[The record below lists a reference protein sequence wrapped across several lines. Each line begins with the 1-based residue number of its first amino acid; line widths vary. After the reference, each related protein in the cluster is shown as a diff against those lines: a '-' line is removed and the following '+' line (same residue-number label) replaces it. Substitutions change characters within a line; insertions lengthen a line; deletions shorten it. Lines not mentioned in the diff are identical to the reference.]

1 MLELLV
7 SIAMIAIGRLLVNR
21 SLLKEQTT
29 FEDLIGH
36 KRRPNDVEPLIKI
49 TIGNKPAYSVITK
62 LIVILW
68 SIIGILFLGLI
79 FFVVKNNIQICLIIF
94 CVMLVIQGI
103 IQILGLIKYRW
114 EMLLFKTER
123 TKMMVTAVVCGKLLI
138 IIGGL
143 FLIINLVSI
152 FSFS

>member
-1 MLELLV
+1 MPQKHEFTIEMDDIMLELLV

-68 SIIGILFLGLI
+68 SIIGISVSYTHLTLPTIL
-79 FFVVKNNIQICLIIF
+79 
-94 CVMLVIQGI
+94 LV
-103 IQILGLIKYRW
+103 
-114 EMLLFKTER
+114 
-123 TKMMVTAVVCGKLLI
+123 
-138 IIGGL
+138 
-143 FLIINLVSI
+143 
-152 FSFS
+152 